1 MLRFISNCRNRCSH
15 NESLYL
21 TTDELRNSERYWALF
36 TQEQAFQKEMEIL
49 REENSLPPSS
59 RLFTLHPFIDSFG
72 LLRVGGRGRNTDMEP
87 SVVHPII
94 LPVKHPITSLIV
106 SSQHHRLMHAGPI
119 LLTASLNHRYHI
131 IGCRKIVR
139 SIMRSCITCRRTT
152 VKPNPQVL
160 GQLPPE
166 RLTPDSVFSRVGV
179 DYAGP
184 FTVKYGP
191 TRKPKLVKT
200 YVCVFVSLTIK
211 AVHLE
216 LVSDLTTDA
225 FIATLRRFIA
235 RRGKPTLIWS
245 DHGTNFVGAAR
256 ELKDFIAFF
265 QNQKTQGFL
274 SEFCA
279 AQGITWKFIPERTPH
294 FGGLWEAAVRSMK
307 THLRRI
313 MGEIKFTFEEFST
326 ILAQIEACLNS
337 RPLTPIPNEGDVV
350 EALKPGHFLIGRPL
364 EALPDPSASY
374 QSISLLHR
382 WHLCQHVIRH
392 FWKRWSS
399 EYINILRRFTKWH
412 QPSRN
417 LQIGDVVILHEDNL
431 IPTKWP
437 MGRVVKT
444 YPGKD
449 GFVRIFDV
457 KTSNGVYKR
466 PITKI
471 ALLLPQG
478 N

>member
-1 MLRFISNCRNRCSH
+1 MYIHTQDKYGNVHVSLVTSKTKVAPIKQLTIPRLELCGAQLLAKLLYNTKLVLKVPMQDIYAWTDSTIVLSWLIGNPRRFKTFVGNRVSSIMQLIPPERWSHVESADNLADCSSRGLFPSELIRHELWWNSPDWLRSLPTQWPRQYVVPAVEVTTEERGNACLHIVTYGPTPLIPLDQSSSSLHLKRVTAWVLRFISNCRNRRSH
-15 NESLYL
+15 NKSIYL

-59 RLFTLHPFIDSFG
+59 RLFTLHPFIDSFS

-94 LPVKHPITSLIV
+94 LPGKHPITSLIV
-106 SSQHHRLMHAGPI
+106 SSEHRRLMHAGPT
-119 LLTASLNHRYHI
+119 LLTVSLNRRYHI
-131 IGCRKIVR
+131 IGYRKIVR
-139 SIMRSCITCRRTT
+139 SITQSCVTCRRTT

-200 YVCVFVSLTIK
+200 YGCVFVSLTIK

-216 LVSDLTTDA
+216 LVSDLTTDT

-274 SEFCA
+274 SEFRA
-279 AQGITWKFIPERTPH
+279 A
-294 FGGLWEAAVRSMK
+294 
-307 THLRRI
+307 
-313 MGEIKFTFEEFST
+313 
-326 ILAQIEACLNS
+326 
-337 RPLTPIPNEGDVV
+337 
-350 EALKPGHFLIGRPL
+350 
-364 EALPDPSASY
+364 
-374 QSISLLHR
+374 
-382 WHLCQHVIRH
+382 
-392 FWKRWSS
+392 
-399 EYINILRRFTKWH
+399 
-412 QPSRN
+412 
-417 LQIGDVVILHEDNL
+417 
-431 IPTKWP
+431 
-437 MGRVVKT
+437 
-444 YPGKD
+444 
-449 GFVRIFDV
+449 
-457 KTSNGVYKR
+457 
-466 PITKI
+466 
-471 ALLLPQG
+471 
-478 N
+478 